1 MNMKKLYKQKFILFP
16 MFLFLFIGC
25 TAQRTFTNVNLKE
38 GDISFDEPHKLEYTI
53 TYKENGETKSNREG
67 EMLGYFEDAF
77 ADVGF
82 AKPSSKASSTGSMHI
97 DINYID
103 NVAEQVAK
111 AFVTGYTW
119 GLIGYHSEDE
129 IIMDIELT
137 LNDKTIKKGGYRHE
151 ISTIAG
157 LFQEKK
163 VLNKTEMDR
172 SRAFEKAAQ
181 QLVLKFLNDI
191 K

>member
-1 MNMKKLYKQKFILFP
+1 MKKLHKQKFIIFS
-16 MFLFLFIGC
+16 MFLILFIGC

-38 GDISFDEPHKLEYTI
+38 GDYSFDKPHKLAYTI
-53 TYKENGETKSNREG
+53 TYKENGEPKSSREG
-67 EMLGYFEDAF
+67 EVLGYLEDAF

-103 NVAEQVAK
+103 NLAEQVAK
-111 AFVTGYTW
+111 AFVTGYTY
-119 GLIGYHSEDE
+119 GLIGYHSKDE

-137 LNDKTIKKGGYRHE
+137 LNGEIIKKDGYKHE

-157 LFQEKK
+157 LFQEGK
-163 VLNKTEMDR
+163 VTNKTEMDR

>member
-1 MNMKKLYKQKFILFP
+1 MVKLNLIEKERCWDIWKMLLP
-16 MFLFLFIGC
+16 ML
-25 TAQRTFTNVNLKE
+25 
-38 GDISFDEPHKLEYTI
+38 
-53 TYKENGETKSNREG
+53 
-67 EMLGYFEDAF
+67 
-77 ADVGF
+77 F

-103 NVAEQVAK
+103 NVAEQVQK
-111 AFVTGYTW
+111 LLSLLHL

-137 LNDKTIKKGGYRHE
+137 LNDKTIKKGGYRYE

-181 QLVLKFLNDI
+181 QLVLKF
-191 K
+191 